1 MIYCCQEDYDMAI
14 DDFILEHE
22 TFPVMNLDGDHKCH
36 SYDEASA
43 YVMTIESSE
52 GIKLSLKTK

>member
-22 TFPVMNLDGDHKCH
+22 TFPVMNLDRDHKCH
-36 SYDEASA
+36 YCDEASA

-52 GIKLSLKTK
+52 GIKMSLKTK